1 MTTDTVARL
10 ERALDDLQVSFAQV
24 RAADATDAIASALED
39 PAVGVPLPF
48 EGVSLPER
56 VETRPT
62 AGDLVDAKT
71 GVTPARF
78 AIAEYGT
85 VAIESAPQGDEPV
98 ALYPERHVA
107 VVAESDVVPDL
118 GDGFDRLEAAF
129 AAGEDSIVFATGRS
143 STADMG
149 GLVEGVHGPGEVH
162 VIVLEDR

>member
-1 MTTDTVARL
+1 MTTDTVGRF
-10 ERALDDLQVSFAQV
+10 ERALEDLQVSVAHVQ
-24 RAADATDAIASALED
+24 ATDATDAIESALEG
-39 PAVGVPLPF
+39 PAVGVELPF
-48 EGVSLPER
+48 EGVSLPDR
-56 VETRPT
+56 VETAPT
-62 AGDLVDAKT
+62 AGDLVDATT

-85 VAIESAPQGDEPV
+85 VAIESAPEGDEPV
-98 ALYPERHVA
+98 ALYPQRHVA

-118 GDGFDRLEAAF
+118 GAGFDRLEAAF
-129 AAGEDSIVFATGRS
+129 TAGDDSIVFATGRS